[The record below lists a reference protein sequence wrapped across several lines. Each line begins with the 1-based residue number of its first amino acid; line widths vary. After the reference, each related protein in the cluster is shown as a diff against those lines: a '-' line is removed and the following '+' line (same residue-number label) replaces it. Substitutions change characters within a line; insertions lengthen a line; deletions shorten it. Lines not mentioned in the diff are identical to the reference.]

1 MDHSTHQR
9 FLEED
14 MRRLETLIAQAAR
27 ADAGLQGKSR
37 VKEFSA
43 LESRLWGMQRG
54 QDAGESFRE

>member
-27 ADAGLQGKSR
+27 ADAGLQGKT
-37 VKEFSA
+37 E
-43 LESRLWGMQRG
+43 
-54 QDAGESFRE
+54 